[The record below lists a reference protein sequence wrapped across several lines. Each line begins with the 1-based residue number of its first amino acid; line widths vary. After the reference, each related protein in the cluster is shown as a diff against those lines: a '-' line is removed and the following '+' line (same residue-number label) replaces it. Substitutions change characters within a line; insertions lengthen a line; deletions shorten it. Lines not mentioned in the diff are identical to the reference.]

1 MECIS
6 PTTVIS
12 PDILPTV
19 LHSMLKHLMDWVTW
33 CLEQLSRINKFNQL
47 WAMMLPNPGFTQFNK
62 AYSQVTQWSGKE
74 IKALRRVIVPVLMAT
89 LLNPMVSGIIPFTK
103 ALLCLKNIAYCDLM
117 A

>member
-6 PTTVIS
+6 PTTIIS
-12 PDILPTV
+12 PHILPTV
-19 LHSMLKHLMDWVTW
+19 LHSMLKHLIDWVT
-33 CLEQLSRINKFNQL
+33 CSLEQLSRINKSNQL
-47 WAMMLPNPGFTQFNK
+47 WAMMLLYPGFARFNK

-89 LLNPMVSGIIPFTK
+89 LLNPMVSGMIPFTK
-103 ALLCLKNIAYCDLM
+103 ALLCVKNIAYCDLM